1 MDQTKYQLNDDVILD
16 VRRAVWLERERV
28 LVISDLHLGYAWAQR
43 YEGQL
48 MPIGAPDDTVSRIDA
63 LCREY
68 RPAQLILLG
77 DIVHR
82 ALPVQGIESELR
94 QLLAAVDQLQVRPAF
109 ILGNHDRHLEKLFAK
124 LSFQHQIQRDLAIG
138 RFEFRHGDNPNVT
151 GRASVPSSGGLDDLS
166 LNNRCL
172 FMGHEHPAI
181 SLGDGVS
188 SHMKCPCFLVSDHV
202 IILPAFSRWA
212 AGTSINSAQW
222 NSQVTEAI
230 SFSKAIAICNDKLLP
245 IDL

>member
-1 MDQTKYQLNDDVILD
+1 MDRTKYQLKDDLILD
-16 VRRAVWLERERV
+16 VRRAAWLERERL

-43 YEGQL
+43 YDGQL
-48 MPIGAPDDTVSRIDA
+48 MPVSAPDDTVSRVEV

-68 RPAQLILLG
+68 CPAQIILLG

-94 QLLAAVDQLQVRPAF
+94 DLIAAVEQLQVCPAF
-109 ILGNHDRHLEKLFAK
+109 ILGNHDRHLQRLFTK
-124 LSFQHQIQRDLAIG
+124 NGFQQKIQEDLAIG
-138 RFEFRHGDNPNVT
+138 RFEFRHGDGPN
-151 GRASVPSSGGLDDLS
+151 ALSSLDDLRV
-166 LNNRCL
+166 NNRCL

-181 SLGDGVS
+181 SLGDGVA

-202 IILPAFSRWA
+202 IVLPAFSRWA
-212 AGTSINSAQW
+212 AGTSINSPQW
-222 NSQVTEAI
+222 NSQLSEAI

-245 IDL
+245 IEL